1 MRKLRLVVV
10 DDHPGFL
17 NLLMSLL
24 EIEFDVVG
32 TAVDGESALEQI
44 YLQRPDLVVLD
55 LGMRLNGIEVTRE
68 LAKNRPGLP
77 VVICAI
83 ESDPETVQAAQ
94 EAGALGYVFK
104 LKVHKD
110 LIPAVKS
117 VIQGKPF
124 VSSRS
129 LE

>member
-1 MRKLRLVVV
+1 VVVV

-17 NLLMSLL
+17 KLLISLL
-24 EIEFDVVG
+24 EIEFDVIG

-77 VVICAI
+77 VVICGI
-83 ESDPETVQAAQ
+83 DSDPETIQAAQ

-124 VSSRS
+124 VSPHS